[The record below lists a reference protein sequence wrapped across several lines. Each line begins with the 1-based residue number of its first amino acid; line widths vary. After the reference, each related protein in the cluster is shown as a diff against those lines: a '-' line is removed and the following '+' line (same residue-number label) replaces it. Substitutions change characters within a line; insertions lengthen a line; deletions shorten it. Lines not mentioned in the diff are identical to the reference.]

1 MANLAI
7 NLNEILDARRKSQI
21 VIPFGT
27 KEDKKQ
33 IHLRV
38 DAGDDEVKM
47 YLDALNGKPED
58 AENDEEGEKA
68 SLKAALKALTN
79 DEDKGLWDEF
89 DDWAGGDAGVIVFRT
104 IMTKVQDKFF
114 EVKTGKES
122 GDSK

>member
-38 DAGDDEVKM
+38 DANDDEVKM
-47 YLDALNGKPED
+47 YLDALNGTPGD
-58 AENDEEGEKA
+58 SDDEEGEKTA
-68 SLKAALKALTN
+68 IKNALKALTN
-79 DEDKGLWDEF
+79 DEDKSLWDEF
-89 DDWAGGDAGVIVFRT
+89 DEWAGGDAGVIVFRT

-122 GDSK
+122 EDSK